1 MQKIKSALRSRVF
14 ASPPPSSSQPSSSS
28 SPSPSW
34 SSWSKQASRC
44 THSFQ
49 PWNLV
54 FSQLW
59 APEQS
64 HLRWKTTKIGK
75 QMSALA
81 TILEI
86 NWSSTCQIR
95 CCAMW
100 LCHFDVCNI
109 SACVC
114 VWLCFVF
121 CLCVCVS
128 VCLCLYEH
136 LFVEHMKVLLCLCN
150 VQTSLVNTMAKLER
164 VKFNPLTH
172 YHHHH
177 CHCQVQPSD
186 REATW
191 DTIFIIMN
199 NYTILIINVKF
210 NPLPSRLISKA
221 TWDALV
227 VLIIIINNYTLIIII
242 NIDNYKII
250 IIIANAM

>member
-14 ASPPPSSSQPSSSS
+14 ASPPPTSSSQLSSSS
-28 SPSPSW
+28 SSSPSW

-100 LCHFDVCNI
+100 LCHLDVCNI

-121 CLCVCVS
+121 CLWLCLVFCLCVCVS
-128 VCLCLYEH
+128 
-136 LFVEHMKVLLCLCN
+136 LFVWTPVCWAHEGVIVFVQCADLFGEHN
-150 VQTSLVNTMAKLER
+150 GETWEG
-164 VKFNPLTH
+164 
-172 YHHHH
+172 
-177 CHCQVQPSD
+177 QVQPSD
-186 REATW
+186 T
-191 DTIFIIMN
+191 
-199 NYTILIINVKF
+199 LLSSSL
-210 NPLPSRLISKA
+210 PLSSS
-221 TWDALV
+221 
-227 VLIIIINNYTLIIII
+227 TLWPWS
-242 NIDNYKII
+242 NMRHNLYHHE
-250 IIIANAM
+250 

>member
-1 MQKIKSALRSRVF
+1 
-14 ASPPPSSSQPSSSS
+14 
-28 SPSPSW
+28 
-34 SSWSKQASRC
+34 
-44 THSFQ
+44 
-49 PWNLV
+49 
-54 FSQLW
+54 
-59 APEQS
+59 
-64 HLRWKTTKIGK
+64 
-75 QMSALA
+75 MSALA

-100 LCHFDVCNI
+100 LCHLDVCNI

-136 LFVEHMKVLLCLCN
+136 LFVEHIKVLLCLCK

-172 YHHHH
+172 YYHHH

-199 NYTILIINVKF
+199 NYTILIINQCQVQPSDRHGWFLKQHENFARVK
-210 NPLPSRLISKA
+210 
-221 TWDALV
+221 
-227 VLIIIINNYTLIIII
+227 
-242 NIDNYKII
+242 KIT
-250 IIIANAM
+250 NVRYEHETQLLCSSSS